1 MALLKQFG
9 TEDEEILKRMRS
21 QSAPISRP
29 EPVFVNPQQAP
40 VPAQPQ
46 SGFRGILG
54 NIASGL
60 QDREKLMQLGMVLS
74 SMNPNSQN
82 LTNVLQYNLDTMKE
96 DRELKSQAN
105 KTAEFFRAQGRDDL
119 AMAIEQNPQL
129 ALELTKA
136 FYASQFKSPSA
147 FSEKVDAL
155 SAFMPKDEAVK
166 MAASTGGTTVNM
178 PSVGSIPAGYQAIY
192 DDAGRVVRMEPIAG
206 GPVEQKMSEGQKAM
220 DEAFKV
226 YEVGIANLGEALG
239 QTETGYLY
247 GKIPA
252 ITSGAQTFEAAGD
265 LMLPVLKDIFRKAGE
280 GTFTDSD
287 QRVMENM
294 LPTRGDAPEAA
305 RAKMRM
311 LDDMIRAKL
320 GKPLAP
326 KIQQDQ
332 QKTPRLRFNPET
344 NQLEEVGG

>member
-1 MALLKQFG
+1 MALLNQFG
-9 TEDEEILKRMRS
+9 PQDEEMLKLMQAQAMQRQMQAPTSQAVPVYENPSVQPIPNAPPQAGFMDRVKSTFQDPEKLTQMGMILS
-21 QSAPISRP
+21 SLGSNSAPI
-29 EPVFVNPQQAP
+29 QKALG
-40 VPAQPQ
+40 AQ
-46 SGFRGILG
+46 LG
-54 NIASGL
+54 
-60 QDREKLMQLGMVLS
+60 LMQ
-74 SMNPNSQN
+74 
-82 LTNVLQYNLDTMKE
+82 E
-96 DRELKSQAN
+96 RKSAN
-105 KTAEFFRAQGRDDL
+105 RTAEQFRAMGREDI
-119 AMAIEQNPQL
+119 ANMIEQNPSM
-129 ALELTKA
+129 ALDLTKA
-136 FYASQFKSPSA
+136 YYSSQFKSPSA
-147 FSEKVDAL
+147 FSEKVEAL
-155 SAFMPKDEAVK
+155 SAFMPKEEAVK
-166 MAASTGGTTVNM
+166 IASSSGGTTVNM

-206 GPVEQKMSEGQKAM
+206 GPVEQKLSADQKAM

-226 YEVGIANLGEALG
+226 YEVGISNLGEALG

-305 RAKMRM
+305 RAKMKM

-326 KIQQDQ
+326 RVQQGQ
-332 QKTPRLRFNPET
+332 QSTPRRRYNPDT
-344 NQLEEVGG
+344 NQFEEVGG